1 VIRVK
6 RFLPDSIA
14 GWVIV
19 VLIGGLV
26 VSQVVTLA
34 VNYNTRSR
42 TATVLGHFRLAERI
56 ADVVRLVGHTMP
68 AQRPALLAAFKSGT
82 LLASLDNT
90 PVVDENEV
98 VDEREA
104 TFSSVL
110 QSALWNVPLRNL
122 RVSFRPAPHPAA
134 QSSAGERPRNDTT
147 SVGRTLDEI
156 LAENSRVPVVHVSL
170 QLDDATWINFAAP
183 FVEAPKGFTDR
194 SMLLLALAALI
205 VVALSIWAVR
215 RLTAPLATLA
225 RAAELLGRDF
235 NAAPL
240 PESGAREMRQAAH
253 AFNLMQQRLQTFVR
267 DRVHMMA
274 AISHDLR
281 TPITRLRLRAEFVDD
296 EEQRRKMLADLAD
309 MEAMI
314 DSTLAFA
321 REEASTEE
329 MANVDLVSLVESVC
343 EDRPGVTL
351 QAGTG
356 VDARLPFV
364 CRPLAMRRCLAN
376 VVDNAVK
383 YGGCARV
390 RLDAASSTVVVTVED
405 DGPGIPEAEQ
415 ERVFAPF
422 ERLDSS
428 RSADLGGTGLG
439 LSIART
445 IARAHGGTVSLAN
458 RSEGGLR
465 VTIALPR

>member
-1 VIRVK
+1 MR

-19 VLIGGLV
+19 VLIGGLA

-34 VNYNTRSR
+34 VNYNSRSR

-56 ADVVRLVGHTMP
+56 ADVVRLVGSTAP
-68 AQRPALLAAFKSGT
+68 DQRPALLAAFKSGT
-82 LLASLDNT
+82 LLVSWDKT
-90 PVVDENEV
+90 PAVDDVEIA
-98 VDEREA
+98 DEREA
-104 TFSSVL
+104 IFSSVL
-110 QSALWNVPLRNL
+110 QSALWDVPWRNL
-122 RVSFRPAPHPAA
+122 RVSFQPAPDRAVRGAP
-134 QSSAGERPRNDTT
+134 SSPGGRPSDRTT
-147 SVGRTLDEI
+147 SVGRTLDDI
-156 LAENSRVPVVHVSL
+156 LTAHARVPVLHVAL
-170 QLDDATWINFAAP
+170 QLEDATWINFAAP
-183 FVEAPKGFTDR
+183 FVEAPQGFTDR
-194 SMLLLALAALI
+194 SLLLLGLAACVI
-205 VVALSIWAVR
+205 VALSVWAVR
-215 RLTAPLATLA
+215 RLTAPLDTLA

-235 NAAPL
+235 NTAPL
-240 PESGAREMRQAAH
+240 QESGAREMRQATH

-267 DRVHMMA
+267 DRVQMMA

-281 TPITRLRLRAEFVDD
+281 TPITRLRLRAEFVEDD
-296 EEQRRKMLADLAD
+296 EQRRKMLADLAD

-329 MANVDLVSLVESVC
+329 MSNVDLVSLVENVC

-351 QAGTG
+351 VTGTG

-364 CRPLAMRRCLAN
+364 CRPLAVRRCLAN

-390 RLDAASSTVVVTVED
+390 RLDATSSNVVVTVED